1 MQASIHFLTRFI
13 EGHHMVSK
21 YRATRA
27 AQLDSLANFR
37 DFIDKICRS
46 HDIDEDTSYDLKL
59 AVDEA
64 CTNVVQHG
72 YAGMNPG
79 SVMLDVSVS
88 ADKVEVR
95 LTDFGHPFE
104 PSSAPKP
111 DITLPLE
118 QRPAGGFGL
127 FFIYET
133 MDAVDYVSNEEGNT
147 LILRKRIEG

>member
-1 MQASIHFLTRFI
+1 
-13 EGHHMVSK
+13 MVSS
-21 YRATRA
+21 YRTTRA
-27 AQLDSLANFR
+27 AELDSLARFR
-37 DFIDKICRS
+37 DFVDEVCRAHGIDA
-46 HDIDEDTSYDLKL
+46 ETAYDLKL

-72 YAGMNPG
+72 YKGMNSG
-79 SVMLDVSVS
+79 SIMLDLNVS
-88 ADKVEVR
+88 DEEVEVR

-111 DITLPLE
+111 DISLPLHE
-118 QRPAGGFGL
+118 RPAGGFGL

-147 LILRKRIEG
+147 LILRKHIEE

>member
-1 MQASIHFLTRFI
+1 MADN
-13 EGHHMVSK
+13 
-21 YRATRA
+21 YRTTRA
-27 AQLDSLANFR
+27 AELDSLGDFR
-37 DFIDKICRS
+37 DFVDDVCRA
-46 HDIDEDTSYDLKL
+46 HDIDEDTTYDLKL

-79 SVMLDVSVS
+79 SIMLDVCVS
-88 ADKVEVR
+88 DDEVEVR

-118 QRPAGGFGL
+118 ERPAGGFGL

-133 MDAVDYVSNEEGNT
+133 MDEVDYVTGEEGNT
-147 LILRKRIEG
+147 LILRKRIEE

>member
-1 MQASIHFLTRFI
+1 MIS
-13 EGHHMVSK
+13 S
-21 YRATRA
+21 YRTTRA
-27 AQLDSLANFR
+27 AELDSLAPFR
-37 DFIDKICRS
+37 DFVDEVCRE
-46 HDIDEDTSYDLKL
+46 HGIDEDIAYDLKL

-79 SVMLDVSVS
+79 SIMLDMLVS
-88 ADKVEVR
+88 DHEVEVR

-118 QRPAGGFGL
+118 ERPAGGFGL

-133 MDAVDYVSNEEGNT
+133 MDDVDYISSEEGNT
-147 LILRKRIEG
+147 LILRKQIED

>member
-1 MQASIHFLTRFI
+1 MESN
-13 EGHHMVSK
+13 
-21 YRATRA
+21 YRTTRA
-27 AQLDSLANFR
+27 AELDSLGYFR
-37 DFIDKICRS
+37 VFVDDVCRA
-46 HDIDEDTSYDLKL
+46 HNIDEDTAYDLKL

-79 SVMLDVSVS
+79 SIMLDVHVGEEE
-88 ADKVEVR
+88 VEVR

-104 PSSAPKP
+104 PSSVPKP

-118 QRPAGGFGL
+118 ERPAGGFGL

-133 MDAVDYVSNEEGNT
+133 MDEVDYVSNEEGNT
-147 LILRKRIEG
+147 LILRKRIEE

>member
-1 MQASIHFLTRFI
+1 MEST
-13 EGHHMVSK
+13 
-21 YRATRA
+21 YRTTRA
-27 AQLDSLANFR
+27 AELDCLAHFR
-37 DFIDKICRS
+37 DFVDDVCRA
-46 HDIDEDTSYDLKL
+46 HNIDEDTAYDLKL

-79 SVMLDVSVS
+79 SIMLDVHVG
-88 ADKVEVR
+88 DDEVEVR

-111 DITLPLE
+111 DTTLPLE
-118 QRPAGGFGL
+118 ERPAGGFGL

-133 MDAVDYVSNEEGNT
+133 MDDVDYVTNEEGNT
-147 LILRKRIEG
+147 LILRKRIEE

>member
-1 MQASIHFLTRFI
+1 MINS
-13 EGHHMVSK
+13 
-21 YRATRA
+21 YRMTRA
-27 AQLDSLANFR
+27 AELGSLAHFR
-37 DFIDKICRS
+37 DFVEEVCNAQG
-46 HDIDEDTSYDLKL
+46 IDEDTAYDLKL

-79 SVMLDVSVS
+79 SIMLDMTVSEGE
-88 ADKVEVR
+88 VEVR

-118 QRPAGGFGL
+118 ERSMGGFGL

-133 MDAVDYVSNEEGNT
+133 MDAVDYVSGEEGNT
-147 LILRKRIEG
+147 LILRKRFEE